1 VLRRQQ
7 ILNGSLLGLQIEFSP
22 VEVWAEYDRLKPERV
37 KKFITQRLIGEAHVH
52 EILGLQPGLSALG
65 HLS

>member
-1 VLRRQQ
+1 MPDA
-7 ILNGSLLGLQIEFSP
+7 SLPGLQMEFPP

-52 EILGLQPGLSALG
+52 EILGLQPDLSALG